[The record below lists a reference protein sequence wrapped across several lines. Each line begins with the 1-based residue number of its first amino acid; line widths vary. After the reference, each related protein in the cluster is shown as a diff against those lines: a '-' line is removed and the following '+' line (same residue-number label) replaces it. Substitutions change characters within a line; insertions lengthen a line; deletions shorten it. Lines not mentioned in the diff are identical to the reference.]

1 MIWTKISFQLVNQLI
16 YMYNGTGFFP
26 FKFMATYIF
35 VMAQCMLSIVFV
47 GVAFGYGLKDSP
59 MSRLFNL
66 ENLQINLTQNIGVA
80 AALTIVIVCHAVTAV
95 SIFYDHEE
103 DHKYHDYQGPQG
115 FLFCVLR
122 MIMFFA
128 FCLGLFTR

>member
-1 MIWTKISFQLVNQLI
+1 MIWAKISFQLANLFI
-16 YMYNGTGFFP
+16 YMYNGKGFFP
-26 FKFMATYIF
+26 FKFIATYIF

-47 GVAFGYGLKDSP
+47 GVAYGYGIKDSP
-59 MSRLFNL
+59 MSRLFNM
-66 ENLQINLTQNIGVA
+66 ENLNINLNQNLGVFT
-80 AALTIVIVCHAVTAV
+80 ALSIVIVCHAVTAV

-122 MIMFFA
+122 MIMFCA
-128 FCLGLFTR
+128 FCLGLFMR